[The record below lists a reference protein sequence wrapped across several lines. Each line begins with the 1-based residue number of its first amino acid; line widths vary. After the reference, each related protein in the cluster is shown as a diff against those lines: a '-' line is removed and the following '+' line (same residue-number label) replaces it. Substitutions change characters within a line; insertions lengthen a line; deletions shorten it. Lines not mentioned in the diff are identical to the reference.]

1 MGFDF
6 YNCNIIFPNCLL
18 SLHSS
23 NNLHKIKVNTYKKL
37 LKMKIF
43 KPFFFQIYLISILN
57 LL

>member
-37 LKMKIF
+37 LNMKIF
-43 KPFFFQIYLISILN
+43 KPFFSDLSY
-57 LL
+57 